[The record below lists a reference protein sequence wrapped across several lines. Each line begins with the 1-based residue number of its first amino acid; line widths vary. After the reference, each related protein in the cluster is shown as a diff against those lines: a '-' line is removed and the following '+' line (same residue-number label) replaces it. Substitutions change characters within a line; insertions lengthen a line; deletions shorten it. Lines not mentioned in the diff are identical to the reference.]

1 MLGLSPYCLCLKHAE
16 NKVQRDW
23 LLTQVHTFVEM
34 IEDVYETRSIQ
45 FQLLCSIEF
54 FFILVIMQECK

>member
-1 MLGLSPYCLCLKHAE
+1 M
-16 NKVQRDW
+16 QRIRSKEIGY
-23 LLTQVHTFVEM
+23 LPRFTEFVEM
-34 IEDVYETRSIQ
+34 IEDGYETRSIQ